1 MTRPDNAAFHGSDT
15 PTTADDLARAVAGL
29 PGAGD
34 HLEQARDL
42 TQWTEHVVMNVTFD
56 PAQNVVFVDVTDT
69 FNADPAFLVAFPDET
84 QVKIHEDLVYSNVE
98 VAGFAVMTGCCLT
111 NARENLGRDADTLL
125 GTLVGKEVSL
135 QARNLVQASGAASLT
150 VPLAPSVVRDLL
162 ITWTLHAGQTPGP
175 WDDETT
181 LGLVTVLSDSH
192 LGEIVAQ
199 WRAELSEDGPL
210 VPEVVR
216 GHDGAVRL
224 AGQQETGTGS
234 DVVPLEIDDSVLPSV
249 LTEAWTPDDGPLE
262 LEAVAVSDGL
272 AVRLPLPGPVK
283 PGLRVYATVQLDGA
297 TVDVELT
304 GRPEAKGL
312 PGVVSGVQAVGPGS
326 HARLVGLVVR
336 RAEAA

>member
-1 MTRPDNAAFHGSDT
+1 MTRPDNPATHGSDA
-15 PTTADDLARAVAGL
+15 PAMADLAWAVAGL
-29 PGAGD
+29 PGAGA
-34 HLEQARDL
+34 HLQQAQEL
-42 TQWTEHVVMNVTFD
+42 THWSQHVIMNVSFD
-56 PAQNVVFVDVTDT
+56 VVRNALFVDVTDT
-69 FNADPAFLVAFPDET
+69 FSADPAFLAAFPEET
-84 QVKIHEDLVYSNVE
+84 QVQVSDDLVYSYVV

-111 NARENLGRDADTLL
+111 NARENLGTGADALL
-125 GTLVGKEVSL
+125 EALVGTEVSL
-135 QARNLVQASGAASLT
+135 QARHLVQASRTGSLT

-162 ITWTLHAGQTPGP
+162 ITWTLHAGQTSGP

-181 LGLVTVLSDSH
+181 RGLVTTLSDSH

-199 WRAELSEDGPL
+199 WMAELTEDGQL

-234 DVVPLEIDDSVLPSV
+234 DVAPLEIDDSFLPSV

-283 PGLRVYATVQLDGA
+283 PGLRVYAAVLLDGA

-304 GRPEAKGL
+304 GGPEAGGL